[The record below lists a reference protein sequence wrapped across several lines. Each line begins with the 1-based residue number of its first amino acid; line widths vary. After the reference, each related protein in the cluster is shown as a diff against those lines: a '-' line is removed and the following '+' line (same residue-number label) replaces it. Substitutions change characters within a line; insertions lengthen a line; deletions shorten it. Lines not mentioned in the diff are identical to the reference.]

1 MIPFLWNIQNR
12 QVHRERKISNCQG
25 LGGEMGSEYE
35 GVWGLILE
43 GWKYSGIIQWW
54 WLYDLMNILKTTE
67 KVDFMV
73 WELYLNFFFF

>member
-1 MIPFLWNIQNR
+1 
-12 QVHRERKISNCQG
+12 
-25 LGGEMGSEYE
+25 MGSEYE

-73 WELYLNFFFF
+73 WELYLNFFFFNFSLDTVEEFSLTLLGSLAGPEK

>member
-1 MIPFLWNIQNR
+1 
-12 QVHRERKISNCQG
+12 
-25 LGGEMGSEYE
+25 MGSEYE

-73 WELYLNFFFF
+73 WELHLNFFFFNFSLDTIEEFSLTLLGSLAGPEK

>member
-1 MIPFLWNIQNR
+1 
-12 QVHRERKISNCQG
+12 
-25 LGGEMGSEYE
+25 MGSEYE

-73 WELYLNFFFF
+73 WELHLNFFFFNFSLDTVEEFSLTLLGSLAGPEK